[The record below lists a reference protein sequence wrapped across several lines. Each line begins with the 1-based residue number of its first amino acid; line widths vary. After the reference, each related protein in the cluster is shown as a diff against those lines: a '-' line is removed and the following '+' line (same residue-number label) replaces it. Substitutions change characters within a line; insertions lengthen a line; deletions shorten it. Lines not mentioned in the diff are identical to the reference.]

1 MKFKINTKIAAN
13 AVSNARSVI
22 VSKNMIPILADLYW
36 KYLLGS
42 FYITAFDGDNSV
54 KIKLTADNVESPCDF
69 CINAETLDNA
79 LKSLRDDE
87 IIFETDEKSLTI
99 RHKKGRLVLPLDKA
113 EEYPEIL
120 VPKAESNT
128 ITVSG
133 EMMRKIAEKGR
144 LFTGNSQLRPA
155 MNTILLETKEN
166 TLYAVASDAHKLI
179 KLEYGGVTATNGDF
193 ATMMPSKIIALI
205 PKLFADKTN
214 ITIRQDGMRTLLY
227 DDGVGATLTYKNID
241 GTYPNWR
248 SIMPKPEDCPNKIK
262 ANRDDMI
269 DSLQRLCVI
278 NANTG
283 LVKLSVNSDN
293 QLCMRGENLD
303 RQCDGD
309 ENMGVEFS
317 GLANSQIGMKA
328 DNLIDGLLA
337 YDTEDVII
345 CIRDETK
352 ACMILSIDEADK
364 TEVIIMPMRLNS

>member
-1 MKFKINTKIAAN
+1 
-13 AVSNARSVI
+13 
-22 VSKNMIPILADLYW
+22 
-36 KYLLGS
+36 
-42 FYITAFDGDNSV
+42 
-54 KIKLTADNVESPCDF
+54 
-69 CINAETLDNA
+69 
-79 LKSLRDDE
+79 
-87 IIFETDEKSLTI
+87 
-99 RHKKGRLVLPLDKA
+99 
-113 EEYPEIL
+113 
-120 VPKAESNT
+120 
-128 ITVSG
+128 
-133 EMMRKIAEKGR
+133 
-144 LFTGNSQLRPA
+144 
-155 MNTILLETKEN
+155 
-166 TLYAVASDAHKLI
+166 
-179 KLEYGGVTATNGDF
+179 
-193 ATMMPSKIIALI
+193 
-205 PKLFADKTN
+205 
-214 ITIRQDGMRTLLY
+214 
-227 DDGVGATLTYKNID
+227 
-241 GTYPNWR
+241 
-248 SIMPKPEDCPNKIK
+248 
-262 ANRDDMI
+262 MI